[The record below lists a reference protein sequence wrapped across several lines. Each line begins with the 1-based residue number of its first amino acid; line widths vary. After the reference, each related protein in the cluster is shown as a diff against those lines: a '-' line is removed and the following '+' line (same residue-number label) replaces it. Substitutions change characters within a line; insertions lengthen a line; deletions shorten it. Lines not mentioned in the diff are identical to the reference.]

1 MTGHTPGM
9 APATAGQVW
18 AHVGQPF
25 TPAGWDV
32 LVLGAGRMGT
42 AVTLFL
48 RDLRPEWRVLLVEEG
63 GLPNEDGATI
73 LAPGLWTL
81 THLPDAQHDAA
92 RWTLNRLRDLLGD
105 DLQARL
111 YLTLHD
117 GPTPGTQPT
126 RDLLAAH
133 PQSLALIDPDLLPQA
148 ETHEAH
154 LYRPGTLAQTAAQSA
169 IRRGTDLMLNTRAT
183 PHPGGRVTLDRLTVT
198 NTHAVVTHETHT
210 LHAPLIVLATG
221 AHAPAQAE
229 HHLGLHTRHARA
241 YRQTPHLDAP
251 STPDA
256 PVLHARGLTLRP
268 QHGAYTLIPTIHH
281 RDPHGYTPQ
290 GGHLTGVPT
299 GLRRETLEDLVS
311 ALEVLP
317 ALGTDALETGR
328 SLADVPGAWLALPH
342 GDPAGLPWHGEVA
355 PGVHL
360 LLGGPQADTLG
371 LSTAY
376 RLAAQLAGVALPAG
390 WAAPFSPR

>member
-1 MTGHTPGM
+1 MTTPTPGR
-9 APATAGQVW
+9 VW

-25 TPAGWDV
+25 APDAPYDV
-32 LVLGAGRMGT
+32 LILGAGRMGS
-42 AVTLFL
+42 ALALALHDHAPSL
-48 RDLRPEWRVLLVEEG
+48 RTLLVEEG

-81 THLPDAQHDAA
+81 AHLPDAQHDAA

-105 DLQARL
+105 DLQARP
-111 YLTLHD
+111 YLNLHD
-117 GPTPGTQPT
+117 RPTPGTQPT
-126 RDLLAAH
+126 RDLLATH
-133 PQSLALIDPDLLPQA
+133 PQSLALLDPDLLPHA
-148 ETHEAH
+148 EAHEAH
-154 LYRPGTLAQTAAQSA
+154 LYRPGTLAQTAAQTA

-183 PHPGGRVTLDRLTVT
+183 PHPGGRVTLERLTVT
-198 NTHAVVTHETHT
+198 NTHQIVTHETHT
-210 LHAPLIVLATG
+210 LHAPLVVLATG
-221 AHAPAQAE
+221 ASAPAQAE

-299 GLRRETLEDLVS
+299 GLRRETLEDLVGLMD
-311 ALEVLP
+311 AVP
-317 ALGTDALETGR
+317 ALATSELHLGR
-328 SLADVPGAWLALPH
+328 SLADIPGAWLALPH
-342 GDPAGLPWHGEVA
+342 GQPDA
-355 PGVHL
+355 PPTHQRLDDHTHL
-360 LLGGPQADTLG
+360 LLGGPHADTLG
-371 LSTAY
+371 LWTADA
-376 RLAAQLAGVALPAG
+376 LAREIAGG
-390 WAAPFSPR
+390 SRQ